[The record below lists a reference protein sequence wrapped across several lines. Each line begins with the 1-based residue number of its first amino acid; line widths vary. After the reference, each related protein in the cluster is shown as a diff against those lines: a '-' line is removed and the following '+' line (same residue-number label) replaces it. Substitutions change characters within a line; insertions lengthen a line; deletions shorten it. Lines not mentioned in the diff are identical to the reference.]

1 MNYVEWQNERYGAYW
16 MVTAWIK
23 KRKLNTNDIIWDNIE
38 LYSPTIP
45 GIVRE
50 SVDHLIF
57 AAFGVNGYNTLN
69 MVINQEYPWF
79 WGPNALP
86 LFKVLLIKKGLM

>member
-16 MVTAWIK
+16 MVANWIK
-23 KRKLNTNDIIWDNIE
+23 ERKLNTNAIIWNNVE
-38 LYSPTIP
+38 RPP
-45 GIVRE
+45 GFVRE
-50 SVDHLIF
+50 SIDHLIF
-57 AAFGVNGYNTLN
+57 AVFDVSGYTALN
-69 MVINQEYPWF
+69 RVINQEYPWF